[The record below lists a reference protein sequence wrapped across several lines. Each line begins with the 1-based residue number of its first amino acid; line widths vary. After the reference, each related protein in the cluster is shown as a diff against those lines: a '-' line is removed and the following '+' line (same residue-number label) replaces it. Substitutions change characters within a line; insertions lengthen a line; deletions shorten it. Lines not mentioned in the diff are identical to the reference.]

1 MSLYLCI
8 KYILLNAVLRYLYKI
23 NIYMKRLFSLF
34 LILILF
40 AGCLSSCKKDKGS
53 PPALPPAESMSIDFS
68 NFTSG
73 KKSADFVSNSKGIE
87 DSHYQFAVIVAGI
100 WNLIINTTLIVPVTS
115 FKLAENQTPVYLD
128 DKTWQWSYNLT
139 VAGSAYSARL
149 TGQIRESDVLWKMYI
164 SKTGTGAFTDFLWY
178 EGTSKIDGTG
188 GEWKLYQSSTVPGE
202 LLQIKWTK
210 EGTSIGT
217 IKYTYLK
224 NDSYKNNFI
233 EYGLKNTPSYNAY
246 YTIQYF
252 NGTKVSNVSVEW
264 NTTTFKGRI
273 MCPEYLL
280 GTWYCWDD
288 KKTNSIC
295 L

>member
-1 MSLYLCI
+1 
-8 KYILLNAVLRYLYKI
+8 
-23 NIYMKRLFSLF
+23 MKRLVFF
-34 LILILF
+34 LLLIMMI
-40 AGCLSSCKKDKGS
+40 AGCFIGCKKDKGS
-53 PPALPPAESMSIDFS
+53 PPSLPPAESMSIDFS

-73 KKSADFVSNSKGIE
+73 KKSSDLVIDYKGIE

-128 DKTWQWSYNLT
+128 DKTWQWSYSVT
-139 VAGSAYSARL
+139 AGGSAYSARL
-149 TGQIRESDVLWKMYI
+149 TGQIRESDVIWKMYI
-164 SKTGTGAFTDFLWY
+164 SKTGTGAFTDFLWF
-178 EGTSKIDGTG
+178 EGTSLIDGTG
-188 GEWKLYQSSTVPGE
+188 GEWTLYQSSTAPVE
-202 LLQIKWTK
+202 ILEIKWTK

-224 NDSYKNNFI
+224 NDSYFNNYI
-233 EYGLKNTPSYNAY
+233 EYGLKTSTTYNAY

-252 NGTKVSNVSVEW
+252 NGVKVSNVNIEW
-264 NTTTFKGRI
+264 NTTTFQGRV

-280 GTWYCWDD
+280 GTWYCWDT

-295 L
+295 PQ

>member
-1 MSLYLCI
+1 
-8 KYILLNAVLRYLYKI
+8 
-23 NIYMKRLFSLF
+23 MKRILYLF

-40 AGCLSSCKKDKGS
+40 ACCLSSCKKDKGS
-53 PPALPPAESMSIDFS
+53 PPVLPPAESMSIDFS

-73 KKSADFVSNSKGIE
+73 KKSSDFVNDSKGIE

-128 DKTWQWSYNLT
+128 DKTWQWSYSVT
-139 VAGSAYSARL
+139 VAGSSYSARL
-149 TGQIRESDVLWKMYI
+149 TGQIRESDVLWKMYM
-164 SKTGTGAFTDFLWY
+164 SKTGTGAFNDFLWY

-188 GEWKLYQSSTVPGE
+188 GEWKLYQSSTVPVE

-210 EGTSIGT
+210 DGALIGT

-224 NDSYKNNFI
+224 NDSYKNNYI
-233 EYGLKNTPSYNAY
+233 EYGLKNSTPYNAY

-252 NGTKVSNVSVEW
+252 NGTVVSNVSIEW
-264 NTTTFKGRI
+264 NTTTFKGRG

-295 L
+295 P